1 MPPGKVLGAIGGL
14 ALALCLPLLAPVLP
28 AASAHQGNP
37 DYESLV
43 VGIQPGVDGLQ
54 ARVLENDDSLMLEG
68 RISKPLTVLGYE
80 GEPMVRFLPG
90 GKVLVNLNSPSHW
103 NNFDRYGTEDL
114 PDRADPAARPAWK
127 GVSSDGRY
135 AWHDHRIH
143 WMSKSIPPAVADE
156 ARRTKVFDYEVPL
169 RTPEGAAT
177 IQGTLWWRGDGGPP
191 LALIVIGGAILLALA
206 GGAVVLARRRADGP
220 PS

>member
-1 MPPGKVLGAIGGL
+1 MLPGKALGAVGGL
-14 ALALCLPLLAPVLP
+14 ALALCLTLLSPVLP

-37 DYESLV
+37 NYESLV
-43 VGIQPGVDGLQ
+43 VGIQPEIEGLR
-54 ARVLENDDSLMLEG
+54 ARVLENDDSLLLEG
-68 RISKPLTVLGYE
+68 RVERPFTVLGYE

-90 GKVLVNLNSPSHW
+90 GRVLVNLNSPSYW

-127 GVSSDGRY
+127 EVSTEGRY

-191 LALIVIGGAILLALA
+191 LALIVVGGAILLALA
-206 GGAVVLARRRADGP
+206 GGAIVLARRRADGP